1 MSESSSVAY
10 RPLIPAEPVVDARGV
25 PYSRDY
31 DDVYHPADGAWAQAG
46 YVFLQG
52 NGLPDRWRGRAAFT
66 VCETGFGLGLNFL
79 ALWRAWRDD
88 PARPARLHMVSFEAH
103 PLRPDDL
110 ADMLRRYAGTGAAAD
125 LARQL
130 LAQWPPLLP
139 GVHRLEFE
147 NGALTLTLGF
157 GDAAAMVPALEF
169 VADAFFLDGFAPAR
183 NPGMWTTDLMRAL
196 ASHAAAGATAATW
209 CSAGAVRRGLLEA
222 GFAVRKRPGFAGKT
236 HMTVAVHPGA
246 CAQAAPPPSHVAI
259 VGAGIAGTALAHAL
273 GLRGIP
279 VTVFDARAASVH
291 QGHLAAALTPLVA
304 RDDNARARLSR
315 AGSLRASARWSSL
328 PPEARPWQCG
338 TLQLSRD
345 AGRAADAA
353 SVLEALAF
361 PGSWVRGVDAA
372 QAAELAG
379 LPLSRGGLYFA
390 AGMLVRPPALIQGLM
405 AAAGAAF
412 VPATVRRLDHRTG
425 TWRLYDDAGKEVGQ
439 APHVVLANAG
449 GARDILAA
457 SDLLQPLPLVARMHT
472 LAGEVTLLPRAGLHG
487 GPRCIVGGEGYLLP
501 AVDGWC
507 VAGSTYVHGA
517 SESQVTA
524 AGQETNLAKAA
535 GLLARGGMDAYRGSA
550 GSLPGWAGW
559 RAVLPGRL
567 PAIGP
572 VPHAPGLHLAT
583 GYASRGLSWAA
594 LAGDIIA
601 AELCGEPAVLESGLA
616 AAIAPGRGVRGGAGG

>member
-1 MSESSSVAY
+1 MFESSSVAY
-10 RPLIPAEPVVDARGV
+10 RPLIPADPVIDAHGIA
-25 PYSRDY
+25 YSREY

-52 NGLPDRWRGRAAFT
+52 NGLPDRWRGRPAFT

-88 PARPARLHMVSFEAH
+88 PQRPARLHMVSFEAH

-110 ADMLRRYAGTGAAAD
+110 ATLLRRYAAGGPTAA
-125 LARQL
+125 LASEL

-147 NGALTLTLGF
+147 GGAVTLTLGF
-157 GDAAAMVPALEF
+157 GDAATLVPALDF
-169 VADAFFLDGFAPAR
+169 VADAFFLDGFAPDR
-183 NPGMWTTDLMRAL
+183 NPGMWTPALMRAL
-196 ASHAAAGATAATW
+196 GAHAAAGATAATW
-209 CSAGAVRRGLLEA
+209 CSAGTVRRGLQEA
-222 GFAVRKRPGFAGKT
+222 GFAVSKRRGFAGKV

-246 CAQAAPPPSHVAI
+246 RPDAAPPPSHVAV
-259 VGAGIAGTALAHAL
+259 VGAGIAGASLAHAL
-273 GLRGIP
+273 GLRGVP
-279 VTVFDARAASVH
+279 VMLFDAHPVSVH
-291 QGHLAAALTPLVA
+291 QGHVAAALTPLVA

-315 AGSLRASARWSSL
+315 AGSHRAQARWRGL
-328 PPEARPWQCG
+328 PAEARPWQCG

-353 SVLEALAF
+353 SVLRALAF
-361 PGSWVRGVDAA
+361 PDAWVRGVDAA
-372 QAAELAG
+372 QASELAG

-390 AGMLVRPPALIQGLM
+390 AGMLVRPPALIQALM
-405 AAAGAAF
+405 AASGAAF
-412 VPATVRRLDHRTG
+412 VPAAVRRIEHRADL
-425 TWRLYDDAGKEVGQ
+425 WRLYDDGGREIGQ
-439 APHVVLANAG
+439 AAHVVLANAI

-457 SDLLQPLPLVARMHT
+457 SELLHALPLVARMHA
-472 LAGEVTLLPRAGLHG
+472 LAGEVTLLPAAGLAG

-501 AVDGWC
+501 AVDGGC
-507 VAGSTYVHGA
+507 VAGSTYAHGA
-517 SESQVTA
+517 AVSLVTA
-524 AGQETNLAKAA
+524 EGQETNIAKAA
-535 GLLARGGMDAYRGSA
+535 GLLAPGAMRGFEASA

-572 VPHAPGLHLAT
+572 VPHAPDVSLAT

-594 LAGDIIA
+594 LAGDAIA
-601 AELCGEPAVLESGLA
+601 AQLCGEPAVLESDLM
-616 AAIAPGRGVRGGAGG
+616 AAIAPGRGAGGGRGG